1 MKKIL
6 SMFTCCCIIF
16 ALAACSQEAAPTQQ
30 PTTTQ
35 APTTEATVPTTLATE
50 PTAPISTA
58 VYSAPLAYVS
68 MPPITEAEVSGNT
81 TLSYYAY
88 PAMSV
93 VLPDA
98 DVAEVVKL
106 DLLNRIDAT
115 TQTAQTV
122 HAAAKKDYSGQ
133 SDWYNYY
140 MDVSYEVKRL
150 DQNVLSVFGTEAAFD
165 GSPNST
171 TIGVSANYD
180 LSTGASLSLK
190 SILFPDF
197 SADILADLIVDGL
210 NNYDETTLLPGYK
223 EVIDQMFSTN
233 VPVESWY
240 FDNTGLC
247 FYFAPYEIAP
257 HSMGII
263 YSHVPYSSLSG
274 LMKEAYFPMEDLAY
288 SGNVEIT
295 SMNKLEN
302 NVLDAFDQ
310 FGELTI
316 GEGGNK
322 FLLTTNGSVL
332 NLQIYEAYESFD
344 GGNIIPSKMLFASA
358 GMGPTHAVILD
369 IPTETSLL
377 YITYES
383 NGETVST
390 KFFVSKEQ

>member
-1 MKKIL
+1 MK
-6 SMFTCCCIIF
+6 
-16 ALAACSQEAAPTQQ
+16 
-30 PTTTQ
+30 
-35 APTTEATVPTTLATE
+35 
-50 PTAPISTA
+50 
-58 VYSAPLAYVS
+58 
-68 MPPITEAEVSGNT
+68 
-81 TLSYYAY
+81 
-88 PAMSV
+88 
-93 VLPDA
+93 
-98 DVAEVVKL
+98 
-106 DLLNRIDAT
+106 
-115 TQTAQTV
+115 
-122 HAAAKKDYSGQ
+122 
-133 SDWYNYY
+133 
-140 MDVSYEVKRL
+140 
-150 DQNVLSVFGTEAAFD
+150 
-165 GSPNST
+165 
-171 TIGVSANYD
+171 
-180 LSTGASLSLK
+180 
-190 SILFPDF
+190 
-197 SADILADLIVDGL
+197 
-210 NNYDETTLLPGYK
+210 NYDETTLLPGYK

-288 SGNVEIT
+288 SGTVEIA

-358 GMGPTHAVILD
+358 GMGPAHAVILD

-390 KFFVSKEQ
+390 KFSVSAEQ